1 MYLLDKNHDGHVIIK
16 LNTYV
21 MTKIEN
27 RYFQGIFQERCVPI
41 TAIPIE
47 LRN

>member
-1 MYLLDKNHDGHVIIK
+1 MYLLGKNHDGHYNQIEY
-16 LNTYV
+16 LCYDENW
-21 MTKIEN
+21 KILKID
-27 RYFQGIFQERCVPI
+27 IFQERCVAI

>member
-1 MYLLDKNHDGHVIIK
+1 MYLLGKNHDGHVIIK

-21 MTKIEN
+21 MTKIDMLKID
-27 RYFQGIFQERCVPI
+27 IFQEHCVPI
-41 TAIPIE
+41 AIPIE